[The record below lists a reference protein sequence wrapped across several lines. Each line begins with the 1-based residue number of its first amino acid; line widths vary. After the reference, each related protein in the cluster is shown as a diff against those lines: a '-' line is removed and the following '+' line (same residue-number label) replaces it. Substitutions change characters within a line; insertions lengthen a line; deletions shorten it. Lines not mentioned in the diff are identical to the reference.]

1 MTLGRH
7 AYRNMTLSA
16 RTVKKMT
23 LSHFYAKKLL
33 VVRLPYCCGGRSE
46 GDGRSQL
53 PGLVHVHV
61 RVLAPAHRGP
71 RAIAMAALV
80 LPHHL
85 ERHLIFMRAASLV

>member
-1 MTLGRH
+1 MQ
-7 AYRNMTLSA
+7 
-16 RTVKKMT
+16 
-23 LSHFYAKKLL
+23 KKL
-33 VVRLPYCCGGRSE
+33 VRLPYCCGGRSE

-85 ERHLIFMRAASLV
+85 ERHLIFMRAASLILVAALKVDAHDTNGKMQCGPLGGG